1 MVLGLG
7 LGMNLKKTTSLILFA
22 VITFGLTSCMEEPKK
37 KTETVTSNEQFDKV
51 IDSMI
56 GEGSINPSGISV
68 GDEDTVVQTITVS
81 NSLSRELSRRKL
93 KVVSHLCKQA
103 EGDNPEDCSKNPKQR
118 EIKFSV
124 EVIQRDNN
132 GNPVPPVTELRTLV
146 LKINDQG
153 FYEFF
158 GDPVKDNTRF
168 AWDDILDLRGFCQ
181 SFETDVYKVKVTC
194 TNLKLESELWGMT
207 SIPVRKLGLNRNV
220 VLTNKK
226 TNEVIESQLRFTIR
240 VSPEQKEISK
250 IVSFCSEGLQ
260 KFENQIF
267 YLVRCNNVEGL

>member
-1 MVLGLG
+1 MMLKLTTRLFFLGLV
-7 LGMNLKKTTSLILFA
+7 LLS
-22 VITFGLTSCMEEPKK
+22 LTSCLEKPIKK
-37 KTETVTSNEQFDKV
+37 PETVSSSEQFDKM
-51 IDSMI
+51 IDSVI
-56 GEGSINPSGISV
+56 GEGSINPSGIV
-68 GDEDTVVQTITVS
+68 EGDEDTVVQTITVS

-93 KVVSHLCKQA
+93 KVMSHRCLQA
-103 EGDNPEDCSKNPKQR
+103 EGNDPTDCSQNPKQR

-124 EVIQRDNN
+124 EVIQRDGN

-146 LKINDQG
+146 LLTNAQG

-158 GDPVKDNTRF
+158 GDPVKENTRF

-181 SFETDVYKVKVTC
+181 SFETEVYSVKVTC
-194 TNLKLESELWGMT
+194 SNLKLESETWGKT

-220 VLTNKK
+220 VLTNKQ

>member
-1 MVLGLG
+1 
-7 LGMNLKKTTSLILFA
+7 MNLTKTARFLFLA
-22 VITFGLTSCMEEPKK
+22 TVLLSFTSCMEEPKK

-51 IDSMI
+51 IDSVI
-56 GEGSINPSGISV
+56 GEGSINPSGIAV

-81 NSLSRELSRRKL
+81 NSLSREISRRRL
-93 KVVSHLCKQA
+93 KVLSHTCKQA
-103 EGDNPEDCSKNPKQR
+103 EGDDPEDCTQNPKYR
-118 EIKFSV
+118 EVKFSV
-124 EVIQRDNN
+124 EIIQRDDN
-132 GNPVPPVTELRTLV
+132 GNPVAPVTELRTLILQV
-146 LKINDQG
+146 NDQG
-153 FYEFF
+153 FYEFY

-181 SFETDVYKVKVTC
+181 SFETDLYSVKVTC
-194 TNLKLESELWGMT
+194 SNLKLESELWGMT

-220 VLTNKK
+220 VLTNKQ

-240 VSPEQKEISK
+240 ISPEQKEISK

>member
-1 MVLGLG
+1 MKMNKTARLIFLGFV
-7 LGMNLKKTTSLILFA
+7 SLSLS
-22 VITFGLTSCMEEPKK
+22 SCMEEPKK
-37 KTETVTSNEQFDKV
+37 KTETVTTNEQFDKV
-51 IDSMI
+51 IDSVI
-56 GEGSINPSGISV
+56 GEGSINPYGINV
-68 GDEDTVVQTITVS
+68 GDQDTVVQTITVS
-81 NSLSRELSRRKL
+81 NSLSREISRRKL
-93 KVVSHLCKQA
+93 RVVSHVCQQA
-103 EGDNPEDCSKNPKQR
+103 EGANPEDCSQNPKHR

-124 EVIQRDNN
+124 EIIQRDEN
-132 GNPVPPVTELRTLV
+132 GNPVAPVTELRTLV
-146 LKINDQG
+146 LKVNAQG
-153 FYEFF
+153 YYEFY

-181 SFETDVYKVKVTC
+181 SFETDLYNVKVTC
-194 TNLKLESELWGMT
+194 SNLKLESELWGMT

-220 VLTNKK
+220 VLTNKQ

-240 VSPEQKEISK
+240 ISPEQKEISK